1 MSSLADDIQL
11 PLEEQIAQMIVV
23 RASGYLF
30 DRQIRF
36 PQWEP
41 DHQRLRYWLE
51 TLNVGGV
58 VLLGGSAVEVAQR
71 SAQLQNWAKTP
82 LLIAADIEE
91 GVGQRFAGATWFP
104 PPMALGDIA
113 KSNLSLAKQYAREM
127 GKVTAQEALGIGIN
141 WVLAPVVDVNNNPDN
156 PVINVRSFA
165 ETPETVSELSGA
177 FIEGAQQYS
186 VLTTA
191 KHFPG
196 HGDTATDSHLALP
209 ILEADRDRLET
220 VELPP
225 FESAIAQG
233 IDGVMSAHLLVPSWD
248 KTLPATLSPKILTQ
262 QLRDNLAF
270 EGLVVTDALI
280 MGALNEVAS
289 PEELPILAI
298 EAGADMVLMPA
309 DPERAIASIMAAV
322 NNGRLSRE
330 RIAAS
335 VERIGKAKAKLET
348 ASEGNVLT
356 ELATAH
362 AQQTKTDILKA
373 SLQTSGNLP
382 LPLPKP
388 DQPLKNLI
396 IVDDLLNCDFLD
408 RNHSAI
414 ALGQQLGCQL
424 QLLGQAQVF
433 PEPPSQSPLTLVQ
446 LFTRG
451 NPFRGESGLSETAKQ
466 FLQGLFQ
473 QDCVQA
479 VIVYGSPYVLNW
491 LKPNLPNHVPW
502 IFSYG
507 QMSEAS
513 AIALG
518 QLFDLSQLPKSQDQS
533 FL

>member
-1 MSSLADDIQL
+1 MSDPTQL

-41 DHQRLRYWLE
+41 DRQTLRYWLE

-58 VLLGGSAVEVAQR
+58 ILLGGSAVEIAQR
-71 SAQLQNWAKTP
+71 SAQLQSWAKTP

-104 PPMALGDIA
+104 PPMALGEIA
-113 KSNLSLAKQYAREM
+113 KTNLSLARQYARNM
-127 GKVTAQEALGIGIN
+127 GAVTAQEALAMGIN
-141 WVLAPVVDVNNNPDN
+141 WLLAPVADVNNNPDN
-156 PVINVRSFA
+156 PVINVRAFA
-165 ETPETVSELSGA
+165 ETPEIVSELSGA
-177 FIEGAQQYS
+177 FMEGAKEYG

-209 ILEADRDRLET
+209 ILKVDSDRLQEI
-220 VELPP
+220 ELPP
-225 FESAIAQG
+225 FQSAIAQG
-233 IDGVMSAHLLVPSWD
+233 VDGVMSAHLLVPSWD
-248 KTLPATLSPKILTQ
+248 AKLPATLSSKILTE
-262 QLRDNLAF
+262 QLRHTLGFD
-270 EGLVVTDALI
+270 GLIVTDALI
-280 MGALNEVAS
+280 MGALSQIAS
-289 PEELPILAI
+289 PEELPVLAI
-298 EAGADMVLMPA
+298 EAGADIVLMPEN
-309 DPERAIASIMAAV
+309 PEGAIASIMVAIK
-322 NNGRLSRE
+322 NGRLSQE

-335 VERIGKAKAKLET
+335 VERIGKAKAKVTT
-348 ASEGNVLT
+348 ASPPNLLT
-356 ELATAH
+356 ALATVH
-362 AQQTKTDILKA
+362 AQQSKADILTA
-373 SLQTSGNLP
+373 SLQMSGNLL

-396 IVDDLLNCDFLD
+396 IVDDLLNCGELD

-414 ALGQQLGCQL
+414 AIPQQLGYEL

-433 PEPPSQSPLTLVQ
+433 PNPPSPSPLTLVQ

-451 NPFRGESGLSETAKQ
+451 NPFRGESGLSETVKR
-466 FLQGLFQ
+466 FLQSLFQ

-491 LKPNLPNHVPW
+491 LKPNLPETVPW

-507 QMSEAS
+507 QMGEAS

-518 QLFDLSQLPKSQDQS
+518 QLFELSQLPSSQDKS